1 MPLWFLNFTELLK
14 EIIDNSLKVSL
25 PPFMSLPK
33 FCLLKEET
41 VDDDEEQGEPLD
53 PGDAFA
59 TEEEAVQ

>member
-1 MPLWFLNFTELLK
+1 M
-14 EIIDNSLKVSL
+14 SL

-59 TEEEAVQ
+59 IEEEAVQ